1 MYFLS
6 QIARYFVGVLFI
18 FSGLIKLN
26 DPVGTQIKLEEYF
39 DVFATDFSPLSGLFH
54 ALIPLSLYLA
64 VVLCV
69 AEVVLGVALLLKYKM
84 KYTLWVLLL
93 LIVFFTF
100 LTFYSAYFN
109 KVTDCGC
116 FGDAIK
122 LTPWQSFFKDIVL
135 LILILFL
142 FTQRNNFGSTT
153 ASKTSTAIVTF
164 SLIGST
170 AVAIYAINYMPII
183 DFLPY
188 KAGAHLPSLM
198 QPSEKLRYTYKME
211 KDGKT
216 YELAQYPTDTTFVF
230 KEMILANPEAQ
241 PKVTDYSVWN
251 AEGDFTQQTFTG
263 NKMLILIQNVE
274 KANAKGIRE
283 INTLVNSL
291 KDTNIEPII
300 LTATDEATFEKFR
313 HEFQLAIPYYFTDAT
328 VLKTMSR
335 TNPGLILMQNG
346 TIKGKWPAASLPDAE
361 KIQKLLS

>member
-1 MYFLS
+1 MYVFN

-39 DVFATDFSPLSGLFH
+39 DVFATDFSPLSGFFH

-64 VVLCV
+64 VILCV
-69 AEVVLGVALLLKYKM
+69 AEVVLGVALLVKYKM
-84 KYTLWVLLL
+84 QYTLWVLLL
-93 LIVFFTF
+93 LITFFTF
-100 LTFYSAYFN
+100 LTFYSAYYN

-122 LTPWQSFFKDIVL
+122 LTPWQSFLKDIVL
-135 LILILFL
+135 LVLILVL
-142 FTQRNNFGSTT
+142 FTQRNKFSTGT
-153 ASKTSTAIVTF
+153 TSRTSTAIVAF
-164 SLIGST
+164 SLFAST
-170 AVAIYAINYMPII
+170 AVAIYAINYLPLI

-188 KAGAHLPSLM
+188 KTGAHLPSLM

-211 KDGKT
+211 KDGKL
-216 YELAQYPTDTTFVF
+216 YELEQYPTDTTYVF
-230 KEMILANPEAQ
+230 KEMMLANPEAQ

-251 AEGDFTQQTFTG
+251 AEGDFTQETFTG
-263 NKMLILIQNVE
+263 NKMLILIQNTE
-274 KANAKGIRE
+274 KANAKGIQQ
-283 INTLVNSL
+283 INALVKSL
-291 KDTNIEPII
+291 ENTNIEPII
-300 LTATDEATFEKFR
+300 LTATDEATFERFR

-346 TIKGKWPAASLPDAE
+346 TIKGKWPPASLPNAE